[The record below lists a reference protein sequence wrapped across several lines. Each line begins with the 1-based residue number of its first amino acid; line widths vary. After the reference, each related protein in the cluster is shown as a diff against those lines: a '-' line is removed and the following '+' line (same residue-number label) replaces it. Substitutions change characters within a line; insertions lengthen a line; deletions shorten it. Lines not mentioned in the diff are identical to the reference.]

1 LGFLF
6 KTILAAIFLFVIIK
20 YYLFVHILMSK
31 KVGATTASKPAPPV
45 KQQPKVA

>member
-1 LGFLF
+1 
-6 KTILAAIFLFVIIK
+6 
-20 YYLFVHILMSK
+20 MSK